1 MSQKQC
7 RVEGLG
13 KTGVMIIGEAPGESE
28 GIKGLPFRPE
38 APAGRIL
45 EKAIT
50 RLGFKRED
58 FWLSNIVD
66 RRPPNN
72 WLEGA
77 PWEREMID
85 FCLPK
90 LRGEIDRLQP
100 ACLLALG
107 GVALRELTGW
117 SGEKKSVTY
126 LRGYALPSV
135 MGVPVVGGFHP
146 AYLARGQQRLLGLL
160 MNDIVTAV
168 AVARGGERVVT
179 NPFREIQCWTT
190 VDDLE
195 LLIREIESSPDLAVA
210 YDLETE
216 SSTEE
221 DEDAFLESGRDGED
235 DGEYNDE
242 NEDTVSLPHG
252 TSSDLERFSESGSLD
267 TRRASIR
274 TVQFAVNSWGGVS
287 VHYNNESKE
296 LIEKALATPNR
307 KIGHNSTHFD
317 LPILKNHGL
326 NVKGRKDDTLHMW
339 RCLQPDLPGHLQAVA
354 GAAGWKWPWKHL
366 AGSDLEFYGVAD
378 VCSVLVV
385 DRWLEKELRRLGMW
399 EWYDVFTRK
408 FFEDVVHPMCERGL
422 PVSRDRLDETREWAQ
437 GQIRIMDLEIQ
448 KLAPDELKVLEPKEG
463 YKNMPLGLKE
473 FVRLRHPE
481 FFEPIPK
488 YDKSGNRMCHKESG
502 EPLYRSNPTKLSEV
516 YRWMLDNK
524 GGPSLEETYAEIK
537 KRWPEYI
544 QQPFGTRTLLVRR
557 LPFNTRSAQQ
567 MLAYLKLKGYPVPTR
582 FKDGKETT
590 SDKEM
595 QRLEI
600 TTKDP
605 LIALSRR
612 MRATSKLVDS
622 YLGKIPEGSGEPEGG
637 WIPEKDGRLRAIIT
651 FKSTGQLAASPNIM
665 TLPKRRPELAERF
678 RKCLEAEP
686 GHVYMAFDYSNFH
699 GLTTALESR
708 DKQMYRLA
716 AIDVHSFVAG
726 HMVRFPGVETC
737 LDLGDSD
744 LKEFLG
750 EIKKKHKP
758 VREFQAKPAVHG
770 TNFGQGYR
778 RLYFEYREHF
788 RSEIEARRLL
798 DLLRS
803 LFPRV
808 FQWQDEVC
816 DLADRQGYLQ
826 SRWGARRWFW
836 DVYEWRK
843 GYDGRWVKQNGKD
856 AEKAKAFLPSNDAH
870 GMLRF
875 KLLDMAERGWLER
888 YGLVNIVHDE
898 VLFHCPIRL
907 KDEAIEQVGRFLE
920 EPVARLADETMC
932 PEGFVCGVEASWG
945 HNRGEMKEE
954 KFK

>member
-1 MSQKQC
+1 M
-7 RVEGLG
+7 EGKGTL
-13 KTGVMIIGEAPGESE
+13 KVMIIGEAPGEQE

-50 RLGFKRED
+50 RLGLKRED
-58 FWLSNIVD
+58 FWLTNIVN

-77 PWEREMID
+77 PWEREMIE
-85 FCLPK
+85 FCLPG
-90 LRGEIDRLQP
+90 LRDTVSRLKP

-107 GVALRELTGW
+107 GVSLRELTGW
-117 SGEKKSVTY
+117 SGGKKSVTY

-135 MGVPVVGGFHP
+135 FGVPVVGGFHP
-146 AYLARGQQRLLGLL
+146 SYLARGQQRLLGLL
-160 MNDIVTAV
+160 MRDIATAIGV
-168 AVARGGERVVT
+168 AKGYERVVLD
-179 NPFREIQCWTT
+179 PFREIQCWTSIG
-190 VDDLE
+190 DLE
-195 LLIREIESSPDLAVA
+195 RLLEEIEKDPTIPVG

-216 SSTEE
+216 GSSEE
-221 DEDAFLESGRDGED
+221 DEDAILESTEDDPECLGED
-235 DGEYNDE
+235 GLDGSVGELDSTG
-242 NEDTVSLPHG
+242 D
-252 TSSDLERFSESGSLD
+252 RESNGRGFGLRDSLD
-267 TRRASIR
+267 IRRASIR
-274 TVQFAVNSWGGVS
+274 TVQFATVPWGGVS
-287 VHYNNESKE
+287 INYTPESKG
-296 LIEKALATPNR
+296 LIRRVLTSPNP
-307 KIGHNSTHFD
+307 KVGHNSTHFD
-317 LPILKNHGL
+317 RPVLKGHGL
-326 NVKGRKDDTLHMW
+326 EVLGREDDTLPMW

-354 GAAGWKWPWKHL
+354 QAAGWKFPWKHY

-378 VCSVLVV
+378 VCTLHVIYP
-385 DRWLEKELRRLGMW
+385 WLERELKRLGMW
-399 EWYDVFTRK
+399 EWYDTFTRRFYK
-408 FFEDVVHPMCERGL
+408 DVIEPMCQRGL
-422 PVSRDRLDETREWAQ
+422 PVSRERLNETREWAQ
-437 GQIRIMDLEIQ
+437 GEIRVMDLEIQ
-448 KLAPDELKVLEPKEG
+448 KLAPEELRILEPKEG
-463 YKNMPLGLKE
+463 YKNMPPELKE
-473 FVRLRHPE
+473 FVLNRHPE
-481 FFEPIPK
+481 FTEPLPRHTK
-488 YDKSGNRMCHKESG
+488 KGERMYDKVTGV
-502 EPLYRSNPTKLSEV
+502 PLFVQNKTKISDV

-537 KRWPEYI
+537 KLWPQYI
-544 QQPFGTRTLLVRR
+544 QVPFGNQTRLVCR
-557 LPFNTRSAQQ
+557 LPFNTRSAKQ
-567 MLAYLKLKGYPVPTR
+567 MVAYLKLKGYPVPTR

-600 TTKDP
+600 STGDP

-622 YLGKIPEGSGEPEGG
+622 YLGKPESDNGEPIGG

-665 TLPKRRPELAERF
+665 TLPKRRPELADRF
-678 RKCLEAEP
+678 RRCLEAEP
-686 GHVYMAFDYSNFH
+686 GHVYIAFDYSNFH

-726 HMVRFPGVETC
+726 HMVKFPGVETC
-737 LDLGDSD
+737 LSLSDAD

-788 RSEIEARRLL
+788 RSETEARRLL

-816 DLADRQGYLQ
+816 ELADRQGYLQ

-836 DVYEWRK
+836 DIYEWKK
-843 GYDGRWVKQNGKD
+843 GFDGRWFKQNGKD

-870 GMLRF
+870 GMLRY
-875 KLLDMAERGWLER
+875 KLITMAERDWLER

-898 VLFHCPIRL
+898 VLFHCPVER
-907 KDEAIEQVGRFLE
+907 KDEAIHNIGRYLE
-920 EPVARLADETMC
+920 EPVARLADEIMC
-932 PEGFVCGVEASWG
+932 PDGFVCGVEASWG
-945 HNRGEMKEE
+945 FNRGEMKGVE
-954 KFK
+954 FR